1 MPIKFEVRDR
11 HLHAH
16 WSGTITANDLAAM
29 FKELPA
35 VAAGCKFV
43 PHILHTMDPKTE
55 LQLGTLDACEY
66 SVRRAR
72 TPIPTRVKAAFVANT
87 PVAVAIASSFRG
99 LNGNPNL
106 TMQAFPSE
114 AEALSWL
121 GVGEAPGAEAAAG

>member
-1 MPIKFEVRDR
+1 MPIKFEVRAR

-16 WSGTITANDLAAM
+16 WSGTITASDLTSM

-35 VAAGCKFV
+35 VAAACKFV
-43 PHILHTMDPKTE
+43 PHVLHTMDPKTE
-55 LQLGTLDACEY
+55 LQLGTMDACEY
-66 SVRRAR
+66 SLRRAR

-106 TMQAFPSE
+106 TMETFPSE
-114 AEALSWL
+114 AEALIWL
-121 GVGEAPGAEAAAG
+121 GVGDTPAADPAEG